1 MGRAFLT
8 AGVSLIALGG
18 AMTVAPAIAT
28 PLFPP
33 PSPRC
38 RSLAGDR
45 VVLSSPEVK
54 VYRGV
59 APGRRGAHDWACG
72 RSAKLAA
79 PLGADPGTRRFP
91 RGETIRPIVAAGPW
105 VAAFESSRAGFRGCP
120 ASVRPRCPLYHHQ
133 VELIAPGAGSSGST
147 AAGAS
152 IATLQLSSMRRPG
165 GARVGAVVWL
175 ERLHGSITRLRSM
188 VEVARA
194 SGGSASIGVVAQ
206 GRIALRSVRL
216 VGLRVRF
223 VEAGRRR
230 SVRLRA
236 G

>member
-18 AMTVAPAIAT
+18 AMTVAPALAT

-38 RSLAGDR
+38 RSLAGDH
-45 VVLSSPEVK
+45 VVLSSRQVT
-54 VYRGV
+54 VYRGAV
-59 APGRRGAHDWACG
+59 PGRRGAHDWACG
-72 RSAKLAA
+72 RSAKLAS
-79 PLGADPGTRRFP
+79 PLGADPATRRFP
-91 RGETIRPIVAAGPW
+91 ARETIRPIVAAGPW
-105 VAAFESSRAGFRGCP
+105 VAAFESSRAGFSGCP

-133 VELIAPGAGSSGST
+133 VELIAPGLGSSGST
-147 AAGAS
+147 AASAR
-152 IATLQLSSMRRPG
+152 IATLQLSSMRRPN

-175 ERLHGSITRLRSM
+175 ERLHGSIARLRSM
-188 VEVARA
+188 VQVSRA
-194 SGGSASIGVVAQ
+194 SGGSASEGTVAQ

-223 VEAGRRR
+223 VESGRRR
-230 SVRLRA
+230 SVRLGA